1 MSFGLWSCQAASKS
15 SFFFCLRSPA
25 VLSGSSHRECCPAKA
40 FSYFGLRTS
49 RCTGL
54 HGYFLTGILFFSRA
68 RNPPT
73 GLRAQERAPVLLSL
87 CRARFWVPP
96 GRSPSVPW
104 SAARSYHSLLEQRLA
119 SWACRRSSRDFQLW
133 LSQPEQSGLLCRSI
147 LWACVLL
154 VLNCDSDCCR
164 MKSVYSWATGLKS
177 SMFSSFNCS

>member
-87 CRARFWVPP
+87 CPARFWVPP

-104 SAARSYHSLLEQRLA
+104 SAARSYQFVSCLSNAWPREPVAVLRVIF
-119 SWACRRSSRDFQLW
+119 SFGFRSQSRAGCCV
-133 LSQPEQSGLLCRSI
+133 GLFCG
-147 LWACVLL
+147 L
-154 VLNCDSDCCR
+154 VCC
-164 MKSVYSWATGLKS
+164 W
-177 SMFSSFNCS
+177 F